1 MSFGNQF
8 AKRLE
13 KEHDSIDLK
22 CRANDCPNNWSVGTS
37 NLCSAHAWV
46 DALHWPRITQEQ
58 QRASLQRQNERRMAE
73 RVNTGPTSNLTS
85 MEKKRIMR
93 SLLDLPSNPDHRSW
107 AKKLKAREQ
116 AGEQLS
122 LVQQK
127 FWREALREPR
137 TSKQVA

>member
-8 AKRLE
+8 AARIE
-13 KEHDSIDLK
+13 KEHDTRDLK
-22 CRANDCPNNWSVGTS
+22 CRAHDCPNNWSVSTS
-37 NLCSAHAWV
+37 SLCSAHAWV
-46 DALHWPRITQEQ
+46 EPLHWPRITQEIQ
-58 QRASLQRQNERRMAE
+58 QNLLQRQNERRMAARE
-73 RVNTGPTSNLTS
+73 APRPISGLTS
-85 MEKKRIMR
+85 LEKKRIMR
-93 SLLDLPSNPDHRSW
+93 SLLDAPQNPDHRGW
-107 AKKLKAREQ
+107 AKKLKAREL